1 MGCIMGTKRNITQE
15 NIDFG
20 LTTNA
25 EENLLIL
32 NGYKCISLTKVHS
45 GLEALRQKWL
55 DTVQRRAINI
65 LLSNSG

>member
-32 NGYKCISLTKVHS
+32 NGNLVTLHYFN
-45 GLEALRQKWL
+45 LEIFK
-55 DTVQRRAINI
+55 
-65 LLSNSG
+65 LS